1 MAEKKNPHIPSADD
15 VRDLSN
21 YIKTRPDKK
30 EKISTLSFVVDIMRY
45 GLDDA
50 YFKLTGKHNMAKEEE
65 RYTYLVQTVA
75 QKLGAD
81 PAEIA
86 DKDTRTPEQE
96 EALREAER
104 QDQVDRFDAF
114 QQSSYMQARKA
125 LGISGRVEISEDVV
139 YQSEGPRRS
148 LNVKQVAVLY
158 YFALHDEKNPILPA
172 SLTESDLE
180 EVQALYDRLLKFIDS
195 YTNGDKTNV
204 QAASAAL
211 EAFIEQDMPE
221 KSAHKAAELAGAIMQ
236 VGGRQAAIT
245 DKKFQ
250 HALTTKKNDS
260 AYIEVYKDDFINLL
274 TFKNGALNILESDT
288 GGKEITSGLQSDQSI
303 DTALLREVYTAIY
316 QTATHIDAHTVTIYL
331 PSFCREMGIDIQSK
345 KAVNIFDKFQQFNK
359 CLGVLDGN
367 KRLKVLDVI
376 GFDIA
381 ANTITIAA
389 PYMNRILFDIMEKNE
404 KTKKNGEKYLN
415 PAHHFLMHSTIVSER
430 NKPAIEIANRIIT
443 GIMQRGT
450 TPDAKLPQNKNLN
463 LADNNIDDTQVTYRV
478 SFQEI
483 IDSIPQLQ
491 SRLQKTDKK
500 GKASSTNQA
509 NMQLKRAF
517 EGAYRILKQKTD
529 VYQYYLYLDIPKT
542 TPTAT
547 TLKDLLVIT
556 HNGKNAD
563 YR

>member
-1 MAEKKNPHIPSADD
+1 MTDEQNSRPVKEQLFD
-15 VRDLSN
+15 VLFRSIDLSLPARKDLSAEEKAAI
-21 YIKTRPDKK
+21 IKRETNMFKMFTATITEEQAAGLLARESDGKIAIHTTEGQPHTIGTTIKWLLYMLAASRPQADGTPTQATTPQLVTTLAQSDLLK
-30 EKISTLSFVVDIMRY
+30 ELIEN
-45 GLDDA
+45 G
-50 YFKLTGKHNMAKEEE
+50 YFK
-65 RYTYLVQTVA
+65 
-75 QKLGAD
+75 
-81 PAEIA
+81 
-86 DKDTRTPEQE
+86 
-96 EALREAER
+96 
-104 QDQVDRFDAF
+104 
-114 QQSSYMQARKA
+114 
-125 LGISGRVEISEDVV
+125 
-139 YQSEGPRRS
+139 
-148 LNVKQVAVLY
+148 
-158 YFALHDEKNPILPA
+158 PA
-172 SLTESDLE
+172 SLQSFYGGI
-180 EVQALYDRLLKFIDS
+180 VAPSQ
-195 YTNGDKTNV
+195 
-204 QAASAAL
+204 
-211 EAFIEQDMPE
+211 PE
-221 KSAHKAAELAGAIMQ
+221 TSAHKAAELAGAIMQ

-260 AYIEVYKDDFINLL
+260 AYIEVYKDDFMNLL
-274 TFKNGALNILESDT
+274 TFKDGALNILESDT